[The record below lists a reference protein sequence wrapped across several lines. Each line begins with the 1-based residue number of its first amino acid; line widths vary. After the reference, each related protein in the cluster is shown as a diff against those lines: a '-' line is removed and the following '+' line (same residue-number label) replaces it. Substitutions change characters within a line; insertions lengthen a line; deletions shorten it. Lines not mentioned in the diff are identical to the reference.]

1 MKDSDPRPMP
11 ASVRAAYRNPLFL
24 TKLFLSDEVYSDE
37 ERMEIAKSLFAELS
51 NRYSIPEVEVGT
63 SGKTRRVDSW
73 IKSIRKNPVKII
85 DLLLQVP
92 EYGGDEVVMPILA
105 SLMQPGWFRYWES
118 DRSEASVSGI
128 RKRRAF
134 ADVAPVVLGDEQ
146 LRWILAQ
153 ECRSTIIDSPYFSKS
168 IVIDAAESAER
179 FCDVYARFKKDGSTP
194 ASLAIDDAREAMRN
208 AHRAVFVQI
217 SYLWEIMS
225 SDASVSYR
233 NVGSRAGD
241 EEKSK
246 YGPSRSALRASMF
259 CTSEDLDS
267 FYDLWGQ
274 RLQEYRHPYASVV
287 FVASF
292 ASQVFSPSLTD
303 KRWP

>member
-1 MKDSDPRPMP
+1 
-11 ASVRAAYRNPLFL
+11 
-24 TKLFLSDEVYSDE
+24 
-37 ERMEIAKSLFAELS
+37 
-51 NRYSIPEVEVGT
+51 
-63 SGKTRRVDSW
+63 
-73 IKSIRKNPVKII
+73 
-85 DLLLQVP
+85 
-92 EYGGDEVVMPILA
+92 
-105 SLMQPGWFRYWES
+105 
-118 DRSEASVSGI
+118 VSGI